1 MPTILGITAS
11 QISGRL
17 GGGPVGAYDSLF
29 TVTLTGEAA
38 SISFTG
44 MPTAYKHLQLRGIS
58 QVNYG
63 ANDWGSLQV
72 RFNNDSGGNYTRH
85 FMRGYTTVSG
95 YSNTGDTGIEAGI
108 GRLIG
113 ADTNAF
119 GASIIEIPNWQSAKK
134 KTTRSLAGF
143 AAGSSGVGAV
153 AMQHGIWNNTAPI
166 HTVTIRSSNG
176 NFTAG
181 TSFALYG
188 VR

>member
-108 GRLIG
+108 ARLIG

-153 AMQHGIWNNTAPI
+153 SMQHGIWNNTAPI